1 MNEYD
6 SNRILNLAKEAG
18 YTKTDNINNVD
29 CYVLNTC
36 HIREKAT
43 EKAYHDIGRLKK
55 NYKNKKKPIV
65 LVTGCVAQAENNEML
80 EREPYIDAV
89 IGPQSYQNVPM
100 ILSKLNEKKNKFNF
114 TDFDVVKK
122 FDQLNLIR
130 NLESKI
136 SSFITIQE
144 GCDKF
149 CNFCVVPYTRGPEYS
164 RSPEEII
171 KEAKDLILNG
181 VKEIIL
187 LGQNV
192 NAYSSYNKKGKTY
205 KLSDLIMELQ
215 NLEELK
221 RIRYTTSHPKDMT
234 NDLIDCHKKVKKLM
248 PFLHLPAQSGS
259 NKILKSMNRKHTRE
273 EYLSIIRNLA
283 KAKPNI
289 NFSSDFIVGYPGE
302 TEKDFHDTLSLVKEV
317 NFINS
322 FSFIYNPRP
331 GTPASNL
338 KKIDNQIQKKRLIIL
353 QNLLED
359 IQIKENKKKVGRLK
373 EVLIENKMKNQSKYF
388 GRINNSTPV
397 AISNVNAKDIG
408 KIIHVRIKN
417 YNRNILF
424 GVKENVESEVAA

>member
-6 SNRILNLAKEAG
+6 SNRILNLAKEVG
-18 YTKTDNINNVD
+18 YIKTENVKNVD

-43 EKAYHDIGRLKK
+43 EKVYHDIGRLKK

-65 LVTGCVAQAENNEML
+65 LVAGCVAQAENNEML

-89 IGPQSYQNVPM
+89 IGPQSYQNIPR
-100 ILSKLNEKKNKFNF
+100 ILSKLNERKNKFNF

-122 FDQLNLIR
+122 FDRLNLMR

-171 KEAKDLILNG
+171 KETKDLISNG
-181 VKEIIL
+181 AKEIIL

-192 NAYSSYNKKGKTY
+192 NAYSSFNNKGKIF
-205 KLSDLIMELQ
+205 KLSDLILELES
-215 NLEELK
+215 LKELK

-234 NDLIDCHKKVKKLM
+234 EDLIKCHSIVKKLM
-248 PFLHLPAQSGS
+248 PFVHLPVQSGS

-273 EYLSIIRNLA
+273 EYLSIIKNL
-283 KAKPNI
+283 KKVKPNI

-302 TEKDFHDTLSLVKEV
+302 TEKDFNDTLSLVKEV

-322 FSFIYNPRP
+322 YSFIYNSRP

-338 KKIDNQIQKKRLIIL
+338 EEVDKELQKKRLITL
-353 QNLLED
+353 QNLLEN
-359 IQIKENKKKVGRLK
+359 IQLKENKNQVGKLNG
-373 EVLIENKMKNQSKYF
+373 VLIENKMKNQSKYF
-388 GRINNSTPV
+388 GRTSNLTPV
-397 AISNVNAKDIG
+397 VITNANTKDVG
-408 KIIHVRIKN
+408 KIIYVRINN
-417 YNRNILF
+417 YNRNTLF
-424 GVKENVESEVAA
+424 GVKENLESEVAA